1 MATTYK
7 YSDFDIDFNRNEF
20 IDDMSIKKDFN
31 SIRQSVMN
39 IVLTKP
45 GEKPFNREFGVG
57 IHNMLFELW
66 TPFQKS
72 LLERNIKWEVDRLE
86 PRAEVTAVNIDED
99 EIDSNE
105 VSIEIKFNIVL
116 GERSEPIKDSIRIA
130 LTKVR

>member
-1 MATTYK
+1 MAITYK

-20 IDDMSIKKDFN
+20 IDDISIKKDFN